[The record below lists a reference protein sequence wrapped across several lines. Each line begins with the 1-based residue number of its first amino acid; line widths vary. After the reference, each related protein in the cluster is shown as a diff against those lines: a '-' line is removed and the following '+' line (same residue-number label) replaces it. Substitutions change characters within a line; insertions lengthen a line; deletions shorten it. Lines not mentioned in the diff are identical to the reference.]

1 MTKKELKAYFLY
13 LVKLLDEH
21 EMFDNISLS
30 GKTMVNEKKDS
41 YWSTVVFR
49 GARVKKFKLGYATI
63 YINLRDLATPEKV
76 REAVA
81 HEAGHLIRTKSD
93 ILELLKS
100 LDATKKETEKLED
113 TKKKTKK
120 KEEK

>member
-49 GARVKKFKLGYATI
+49 GTRVKKFKLGYATI
-63 YINLRDLATPEKV
+63 YINLRDLATPEGV

-100 LDATKKETEKLED
+100 LED
-113 TKKKTKK
+113 TKKMVARKA
-120 KEEK
+120 